1 MREIADADSASV
13 PAASAGGD
21 ASQQREIVSRGNR
34 WDTAA
39 ESVGPAARRV
49 ETLVGHMSVSKRVG
63 YGGVEAW

>member
-1 MREIADADSASV
+1 MRELADADSASV

-21 ASQQREIVSRGNR
+21 APQQREIVSRGNR
-34 WDTAA
+34 GDTAA

-49 ETLVGHMSVSKRVG
+49 ETLVGCMRVSKKIG